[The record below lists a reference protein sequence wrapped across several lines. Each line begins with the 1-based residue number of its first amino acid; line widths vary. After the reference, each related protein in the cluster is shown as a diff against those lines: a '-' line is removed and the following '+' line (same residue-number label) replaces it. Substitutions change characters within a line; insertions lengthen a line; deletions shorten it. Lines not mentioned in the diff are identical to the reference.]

1 MVWITIALYVMAEV
15 SNMATVAAPTDD
27 TSGMATPTPA
37 TIATA
42 ASYSIIGHASTGGSD
57 DVDEATE
64 AVEAA
69 AIPAHQLPRLLS
81 DNSECAQHTRHQ
93 QHVAGQPANQTLNS
107 NIPVSAAGACIPV
120 EVLNAII
127 REIMTQLMK
136 QSDAHNTQ
144 MLRQSEKHGAA
155 MAKMAEAKAQ
165 AEIALAKLAVKEERR
180 RLKMKYRA
188 TKQRAAEEKARAD
201 RLEKLHSEGTTRGG
215 QEQ

>member
-1 MVWITIALYVMAEV
+1 MVWITITFNFMAKV

-27 TSGMATPTPA
+27 TSGMPTPIPA

-57 DVDEATE
+57 DAEEAAE
-64 AVEAA
+64 AAEAA
-69 AIPAHQLPRLLS
+69 AVPAHQPPRLLS
-81 DNSECAQHTRHQ
+81 NNSECEQYTHGQ
-93 QHVAGQPANQTLNS
+93 QHVADQPANPTANS
-107 NIPVSAAGACIPV
+107 NILVSAAGAYIPV

-127 REIMTQLMK
+127 REITTQLMK

-165 AEIALAKLAVKEERR
+165 AEIALAKLAVK
-180 RLKMKYRA
+180 
-188 TKQRAAEEKARAD
+188 
-201 RLEKLHSEGTTRGG
+201 
-215 QEQ
+215 

>member
-27 TSGMATPTPA
+27 TSGMATPIPA

-42 ASYSIIGHASTGGSD
+42 ASYSIIGHASTGSSD

-127 REIMTQLMK
+127 REITTQLMK
-136 QSDAHNTQ
+136 QSNAHNTQ

-188 TKQRAAEEKARAD
+188 TKQRATEEKARAD